1 MTSNEDMNISIN
13 KNDVGPDVKPTKG
26 LKIWARLPAQS
37 RAMILVI
44 GSTVFLCAAIFGT
57 WEFWEY
63 QHLGP
68 NAPEFLRISYILRGA
83 MASMFLAAW
92 SAFLV
97 RKFTMDAQKDHAALE
112 EAVARAER
120 LSVLGSFTAEIA
132 HEVGNPLSAISSL
145 VQTLHEEEKDKSR
158 LKLLET
164 AQGQIDRL
172 RKSVDRLK
180 GSIKDKRIIE
190 LISVKATISETISL
204 LRFDGKIASNVDL
217 QVEAISPDLW
227 IKADR
232 WGVIQILTNIILNA
246 CEALGD
252 QAGQI
257 RISVG
262 RVDSEVHI
270 VIRDSGPGISKE
282 MMNKLFEMLETSKP
296 DGMGVG
302 LFVSRRIAESLGGTL
317 AASNVPQ
324 GGAEFVLS
332 LQGMK
337 GRI

>member
-1 MTSNEDMNISIN
+1 MTISESKKDI
-13 KNDVGPDVKPTKG
+13 GPDNKPTKG
-26 LKIWARLPAQS
+26 LKIWDWLPAQS
-37 RAMILVI
+37 RAMIVVI

-68 NAPEFLRISYILRGA
+68 NAPEFLRFSYILRGA

-97 RKFTMDAQKDHAALE
+97 RKFTLDAQKDHADLE
-112 EAVARAER
+112 EAVGRAER

-145 VQTLHEEEKDKSR
+145 VQTLHEEEKDQGR

-172 RKSVDRLK
+172 RKSVERLK
-180 GSIKDKRIIE
+180 GSIKNKRIIE
-190 LISVKATISETISL
+190 LISVKNTISETISL
-204 LRFDGKIASNVDL
+204 LRFDNKIGSKVDL
-217 QVEAISPDLW
+217 KIEAISPDLW

-232 WGVIQILTNIILNA
+232 WGVIQILMNIILNA

-252 QAGQI
+252 KAGQI
-257 RISVG
+257 RISIGKVG
-262 RVDSEVHI
+262 REI
-270 VIRDSGPGISKE
+270 QIIIRDSGPGISKE

-302 LFVSRRIAESLGGTL
+302 LFVSRRVAESLGGTL
-317 AASNVPQ
+317 TASNVPQ

-337 GRI
+337 GQI